1 MDTEEKTVVPNINL
15 ARVISNLQSLHHS
28 SLYYEVIAVIHASK
42 DQNYNIP
49 YFACGE
55 KFDTSVVGIHTPH
68 PHSTCK

>member
-15 ARVISNLQSLHHS
+15 AGVISNLQSLYTIQV
-28 SLYYEVIAVIHASK
+28 YYEVIAVIHASK

-49 YFACGE
+49 YFACVE
-55 KFDTSVVGIHTPH
+55 KFDTSVVGIHIPH